1 MKFSR
6 KWLFVVLVVAVS
18 MLALAGIIQAQAAI
32 NVGDTVEGRLSAR
45 EPRVSYTLTLDSS
58 QDVVITLTST
68 AFDPYLVIEDSDGL
82 IVAEDDDSAGSLN
95 SRISATLP
103 AGTYTVIA
111 TSFREHTSNGDFFET
126 GAYTLTIT
134 GSGGGVQPTPA
145 PTQMPTTD
153 GINAI
158 NSGDS
163 VASSLDATTPRA
175 FYVFTL
181 NSVADVDITL
191 VSNDFDAYLLLY
203 DAQGNI
209 VTQDDDSGGRLNSR
223 IQISL
228 QPGEYTIAATSLRYV
243 NTNGQLFASGSYTL
257 SFDAFTSGAQPTP
270 PPPMGTPTPLPP
282 PPMGTPTPPPPMP
295 TPTPAVP
302 TPVPT
307 QTGGRTE
314 IAIGESVQGQ
324 LTTSQPTQEF
334 IFEAQAGDLI
344 TINMTA
350 SFDTY
355 LILLDSNRSEVTR
368 DDDGGDGL
376 NSRIGPYEISAAG
389 RYIIVANSYGNIVG
403 GTPGTG
409 VFNLSV
415 AAAAVDQIEYTQT
428 VSGTI
433 SGSAPVYV
441 YRFSGQAGDIVTV
454 NLTTGSTAVYMTM
467 TGGNGRTNLGTY
479 GGTGIIGPYTLP
491 QTGGYIINVTS
502 YDTFSS
508 TPFTLALN
516 RIQPEPIEFGAE
528 IETSFGDEAARFYS
542 FEAVQGDAINVTVT
556 SGGSVDTRIV
566 IIDPFGTEIASD
578 DDGGQGFDPE
588 IRNLI
593 LQQTGTYSLLVSPYI
608 AGDDGTFTVRL
619 DNDGIASLDEE
630 LEAVLRISNKQY
642 AASVVFAGVAGE
654 VVRLNVDV
662 LTVTAEPRIT
672 VTQGG
677 ATLASNAIGNVRRLS
692 IEFVVP
698 NEGTVQVSVQDFSGN
713 PAIVQIS
720 LERLE
725 GE

>member
-6 KWLFVVLVVAVS
+6 KWLFVVLVMVVS
-18 MLALAGIIQAQAAI
+18 MLALAGIIQAQDVI
-32 NVGDTVEGRLSAR
+32 NIGDTVEGRLSAR
-45 EPRVSYTLTLDSS
+45 EPRVAYTLTLASA
-58 QDVVITLTST
+58 QDVVITLTSS
-68 AFDPYLVIEDSDGL
+68 AFDPYLVLEDSSGL

-95 SRISATLP
+95 SEITASLP

-111 TSFREHTSNGDFFET
+111 TSFREYSSNGDFFET
-126 GAYTLTIT
+126 GAYTLAIS

-158 NSGDS
+158 NPGDS
-163 VASSLDATTPRA
+163 ISSSLDATTPRA
-175 FYVFTL
+175 FYIFML
-181 NSVADVDITL
+181 NSAADVDIML

-203 DAQGNI
+203 DAQGNL

-223 IQISL
+223 IQIAL

-257 SFDAFTSGAQPTP
+257 SFTAASAGGSATPTP
-270 PPPMGTPTPLPP
+270 FSPPPSGTPTPLPP
-282 PPMGTPTPPPPMP
+282 PPMP
-295 TPTPAVP
+295 TPTPAGP

-314 IAIGESVQGQ
+314 ITIGESVQGQ
-324 LTTSQPTQEF
+324 LTSSQPTQEF
-334 IFEAQAGDLI
+334 TFEAQAGDLI

-376 NSRIGPYEISAAG
+376 NSRIGPYEISATG

-409 VFNLSV
+409 VFNLAL
-415 AAAAVDQIEYTQT
+415 AAASVDAIEYTQT

-441 YRFSGQAGDIVTV
+441 YRFSGTGGDIVTV
-454 NLTTGSTAVYMTM
+454 NLTTSNTAVYMTM
-467 TGGNGRTNLGTY
+467 TGANGRTNLGTY
-479 GGTGIIGPYTLP
+479 GGTGVIGPYTLP

-502 YDTFSS
+502 YDTFNP
-508 TPFTLALN
+508 TDFTVALN
-516 RIQPEPIEFGAE
+516 RIVPQPIEFGAE
-528 IETSFGDEAARFYS
+528 IETSFGDEPALYYA
-542 FEAVQGDAINVTVT
+542 FEAVQGDAINLTVE
-556 SGGSVDTRIV
+556 SGGSVDTRAV
-566 IIDPFGTEIASD
+566 IIDPFGTEVASD

-593 LQQTGTYSLLVSPYI
+593 LQQAGTYSLLISPYI
-608 AGDDGTFTVRL
+608 VGDDGTFTIRL
-619 DNDGIASLDEE
+619 NNDGIASLDED

-642 AASVVFAGVAGE
+642 AASVVFTGVAGE

-698 NEGTVQVSVQDFSGN
+698 NDGTVQVSVQDFSGN
-713 PAIVQIS
+713 PAIIQLS

-725 GE
+725 SE